1 MAARGAA
8 QQRERMRRVA
18 VLVNSGPNDPDGQAR
33 LAAFMQGM
41 QETGWSVGRNLNIDF
56 RWGAGDADNYRNHAT
71 ELVKL
76 SPDVIVTSGGTT
88 TRAVQQVSRTVPIV
102 FVQATDPVGG
112 GMVASLARPGGNAT
126 GFSQSE
132 FGISAKWLELLKQ
145 IAPQVTRA
153 AVLRDAANPAGIG
166 QFAAIQ
172 AVAPASGVEL
182 FPVNVRDTNEIKD
195 AITPFARQANGG
207 LIVVTGG
214 LARRN
219 RELIIALAAQ
229 HRLPAIYPLRA
240 FVVQGGL
247 VSYGSDPDD
256 LYRRAAG
263 YVDRILKGERPAD
276 LPVQQPTKFELVI
289 NLKTAKALGLTV
301 PPSLLARADEV
312 IE

>member
-1 MAARGAA
+1 MRRRELITFLGGAA
-8 QQRERMRRVA
+8 AFVSGMAFAQERERMRRVA
-18 VLVNSGPNDPDGQAR
+18 VLMNSGPNDPDGQAR

-41 QETGWSVGRNLNIDF
+41 QETGWSVGRNLNINL

-88 TRAVQQVSRTVPIV
+88 TRAVQQASRTVPIV

-145 IAPQVTRA
+145 IAPQVTRV

-166 QFAAIQ
+166 QLAAIQ

-240 FVVQGGL
+240 FIVQGRSGVVRL
-247 VSYGSDPDD
+247 
-256 LYRRAAG
+256 
-263 YVDRILKGERPAD
+263 RP
-276 LPVQQPTKFELVI
+276 L
-289 NLKTAKALGLTV
+289 
-301 PPSLLARADEV
+301 
-312 IE
+312 